1 MKRSIFISSL
11 NAAHLA
17 VGSSEFRIA
26 IFVLQVYDA
35 SFGSLRKLPK
45 TYVRKLAYLCTRNI
59 FSTVSSALNFFKV
72 CLLSFSEPNIQNDPT
87 LIFFGLLPW
96 SFLS

>member
-17 VGSSEFRIA
+17 IGSSEFRIA

-45 TYVRKLAYLCTRNI
+45 TYMRTYVQDNSNHL
-59 FSTVSSALNFFKV
+59 STYSDRTVEVQTMQLV
-72 CLLSFSEPNIQNDPT
+72 L
-87 LIFFGLLPW
+87 
-96 SFLS
+96 